1 MLSTDPASVLSRD
14 VDIGATQRLYV
25 TVQVGVFNSDDTS
38 SHSATFF
45 LKVGSQTGAPVTI
58 QLGPKREEQRFI
70 YQCFYGLPNGPLA
83 VEVMAS
89 ADASDHVTVVEVSMG
104 THG

>member
-38 SHSATFF
+38 PHSATFF

-58 QLGPKREEQRFI
+58 QMDPKREEYRFI
-70 YQCFYGLPNGPLA
+70 YQCFYGLPEGSLA
-83 VEVMAS
+83 VEVMAL
-89 ADASDHVTVVEVSMG
+89 ADVSDHVTVVDVSMG
-104 THG
+104 AHG